1 MSARRSEPTAVE
13 TSLGIGELARRTG
26 LTPQLIRAWETRFGF
41 PEPVRT
47 SSGRRRY
54 DPRDVDR
61 IGRVLSLKESGS
73 RLAQAIARVQEEPA
87 DARSLS
93 VYGEL
98 RRAQPHLGSRLMG
111 REVLLAVSRAIED
124 EALARAVRPMVFGA
138 FQREEFYRRSSPRW
152 QELART
158 SEQCV
163 VFADFATSDPAG
175 EPVKVA
181 LDPASPLLREWAV
194 VVCSADFSVVLTAW
208 EVPRRPRPP
217 LRGDLHPRAGR
228 GPRRPRRVHGRCP
241 GSRRVTARRYA
252 LAAAT
257 RPSGPAT
264 DALVLRAF
272 DYLQR
277 AGGLTPASRA
287 PHPGRW

>member
-1 MSARRSEPTAVE
+1 MSARRPEPTAGE

-73 RLAQAIARVQEEPA
+73 RLAQAVRRVQEEPA

-98 RRAQPHLGSRLMG
+98 RRAQPHLGSRVLG
-111 REVLLAVSRAIED
+111 REVLTAISRAIED
-124 EALARAVRPMVFGA
+124 EALARAVRPLVFGA

-152 QELART
+152 LELART

-175 EPVKVA
+175 EPIRVA

-208 EVPRRPRPP
+208 EVPDDDPGRRFEVIFTLEPAAVRVALDVCTAAARAAGVSLPDATP
-217 LRGDLHPRAGR
+217 L
-228 GPRRPRRVHGRCP
+228 
-241 GSRRVTARRYA
+241 T
-252 LAAAT
+252 AAT
-257 RPSGPAT
+257 RLSGPAA

-277 AGGLTPASRA
+277 VGGA
-287 PHPGRW
+287 

>member
-1 MSARRSEPTAVE
+1 M
-13 TSLGIGELARRTG
+13 
-26 LTPQLIRAWETRFGF
+26 
-41 PEPVRT
+41 
-47 SSGRRRY
+47 
-54 DPRDVDR
+54 
-61 IGRVLSLKESGS
+61 LSLKESGS

-111 REVLLAVSRAIED
+111 REVLMAISRAIED

-163 VFADFATSDPAG
+163 VFADFATSDAAG
-175 EPVKVA
+175 EPVRVA

-208 EVPRRPRPP
+208 EVPDDPGRR
-217 LRGDLHPRAGR
+217 LRGDLHPRAGG
-228 GPRRPRRVHGRCP
+228 GPRRPRRVHGGCP
-241 GSRRVTARRYA
+241 GSRGVTARRYA
-252 LAAAT
+252 ARGCDPPVGAGD
-257 RPSGPAT
+257 R
-264 DALVLRAF
+264 
-272 DYLQR
+272 R
-277 AGGLTPASRA
+277 AGAARVRLPAAGRRGLTPASRA

>member
-1 MSARRSEPTAVE
+1 VSARRSESAADE
-13 TSLGIGELARRTG
+13 ASIGIGELARRTG

-73 RLAQAIARVQEEPA
+73 RLAQAVRRVQEEPA
-87 DARSLS
+87 DTRSLS

-111 REVLLAVSRAIED
+111 REVLLAVSHAIED
-124 EALARAVRPMVFGA
+124 EALARAVRPLVFGA

-158 SEQCV
+158 AEQCV
-163 VFADFATSDPAG
+163 VFADFATSDTTG
-175 EPVKVA
+175 RPVTVA

-194 VVCSADFSVVLTAW
+194 VVCSPDLSVVLTAW
-208 EVPRRPRPP
+208 EVPDDDPGRRFEVIFTLEPAAVRVA
-217 LRGDLHPRAGR
+217 LDVCLAAARAAG
-228 GPRRPRRVHGRCP
+228 V
-241 GSRRVTARRYA
+241 A
-252 LAAAT
+252 LPDVAPATAAT

-264 DALVLRAF
+264 DALVLRTF

-277 AGGLTPASRA
+277 LGAGTP
-287 PHPGRW
+287 